1 MRDTLTRGYGINE
14 SRSSGV
20 FILCCLVD
28 VWGPISVLCC
38 KGHVFVC
45 VWEALVCMC
54 KACLY
59 ITEGS
64 NAFECMIHG
73 TKLCVCVIS
82 RSYVILSE
90 RVAWYLQYVPTLRH
104 GFLVSCF
111 SASGGFSFS
120 LMLHSI
126 GKCHHV
132 HLCNRGIC
140 CVRVEKV
147 CVWLDLVI

>member
-1 MRDTLTRGYGINE
+1 MELMKAVPVGFLFFVALLMFEVPFRFCVARGM
-14 SRSSGV
+14 
-20 FILCCLVD
+20 CL
-28 VWGPISVLCC
+28 
-38 KGHVFVC
+38 FVSERLSCAC
-45 VWEALVCMC
+45 V

-90 RVAWYLQYVPTLRH
+90 CVAWYLQYVPTLRH